1 MAKNGAAAMDTAGN
15 VGGITPDGVYFIRNG
30 KLTYYRY
37 DELGGGGSG
46 GTGHGIP
53 AGGTTGQVLAKSSDA
68 SYEAEWV
75 DPQAGPEGP
84 QGPQGVPGP
93 KGDPGNNGEQGPKG
107 DPGPQGPEGPQG
119 PQGDPGPQGEQGPE
133 GPQGPK
139 GDPGDTGPQ
148 GPKGDPGDPGAQ
160 GPKGDPGDPGPEG
173 PQGPKGDPGEPGAQG
188 PQGDP
193 GPEGPQGPKGDPG
206 TGAPAGTMYATGGTT
221 RINAK
226 ISYDASQSDENNYAF
241 QANVDIPT
249 PPANGFS
256 LISITGSVSGFFTY
270 HKTASNNPFAA
281 NVGLMVDNS
290 PVIGFAMIG
299 SLVIGVLQVKVS
311 KSLYP
316 NINPESVNNYTLNFN
331 VTPIEFTEA

>member
-37 DELGGGGSG
+37 DELGGGGG

-93 KGDPGNNGEQGPKG
+93 
-107 DPGPQGPEGPQG
+107 
-119 PQGDPGPQGEQGPE
+119 QGDPGPQGEP
-133 GPQGPK
+133 GPK
-139 GDPGDTGPQ
+139 GDPGPRGEPGPKGNPGPQ
-148 GPKGDPGDPGAQ
+148 G
-160 GPKGDPGDPGPEG
+160 
-173 PQGPKGDPGEPGAQG
+173 EP
-188 PQGDP
+188 
-193 GPEGPQGPKGDPG
+193 GPKGDPG

-221 RINAK
+221 TINSK
-226 ISYDASQSDENNYAF
+226 ISYDASQSDDDNYVFIA
-241 QANVDIPT
+241 QVDIPT
-249 PPANGFS
+249 PPLAGFS
-256 LISITGSVSGFFTY
+256 LCSITGSVSGFFAY
-270 HKTASNNPFAA
+270 SATATNNPYAA
-281 NVGLMVDNS
+281 NVGLIVQNNN

-299 SLVIGVLQVKVS
+299 FLSIGILQVKVS

-316 NINPESVNNYTLNFN
+316 NITPESVNNYTLRIN

>member
-93 KGDPGNNGEQGPKG
+93 KGDPG
-107 DPGPQGPEGPQG
+107 PE
-119 PQGDPGPQGEQGPE
+119 
-133 GPQGPK
+133 
-139 GDPGDTGPQ
+139 GPQ

-173 PQGPKGDPGEPGAQG
+173 PQGPKGDPGEQ
-188 PQGDP
+188 

-249 PPANGFS
+249 PPVNGFS

-270 HKTASNNPFAA
+270 HNTASNNPFAA

-299 SLVIGVLQVKVS
+299 YLVIGVLQVKVS

-316 NINPESVNNYTLNFN
+316 NINPESVNNYTLSFN

>member
-53 AGGTTGQVLAKSSDA
+53 AGGTTGQVLAKSSDT

-107 DPGPQGPEGPQG
+107 DPGPQGEPGPKGDPGAQG
-119 PQGDPGPQGEQGPE
+119 EPGPKGDPGPQGEPGAKGDPGPQGPE

-139 GDPGDTGPQ
+139 GDPGPQ
-148 GPKGDPGDPGAQ
+148 
-160 GPKGDPGDPGPEG
+160 
-173 PQGPKGDPGEPGAQG
+173 
-188 PQGDP
+188 

-221 RINAK
+221 IINST

-241 QANVDIPT
+241 TAQIDIPD

-256 LISITGSVSGFFTY
+256 LCSLTGACSGVFTY
-270 HKTASNNPFAA
+270 SILSSNNAYSA
-281 NVGLMVDNS
+281 VVGLIVTNNMDTQVM
-290 PVIGFAMIG
+290 GFAMIG
-299 SLVIGVLQVKVS
+299 FLSVGVLVVKVP
-311 KSLYP
+311 KNLYP
-316 NINPESVNNYTLNFN
+316 DIVPENVNNFSMRVN
-331 VTPIEFTEA
+331 VTPISFTEA